1 MSQRNE
7 AAKWHL
13 HKRDINRERKCWNT
27 HTHRKGQWKI
37 ERKEREI
44 RFVLSLNIEY
54 STLDKMP
61 EA

>member
-1 MSQRNE
+1 MAFTQKRYKQRKKVLE
-7 AAKWHL
+7 H
-13 HKRDINRERKCWNT
+13 T